1 MSCSKELQIFFG
13 QVTQKNTINKSQ
25 KHLTMKTVLNIFL
38 IAFLTLTFS
47 ACSKDETPKS
57 DSDTGK
63 LIESEGQVKLDEF
76 DAYKGE
82 IGVVLDARPLARKG
96 YNPKQVTINI
106 KANSG
111 DFTQT
116 VPVEE
121 YTFLGQLKIPLEGMS
136 EAAIDELTSG
146 VEITP
151 EYKDESGEIIFK
163 DAPATVSLQANPS
176 VRKANAATLEE
187 TTKNKTLTLGKKTTY
202 FIQRMKDDGSPDN
215 GAWRFLDNPSYDNVI
230 TANVTDFSLKESDRG
245 FAFDSIPGELNTFA
259 IIHKASGRFVQ
270 ATRINVTLPN
280 NNGSLVAPNL
290 SQRTDFAEIQNAPD
304 YDSFK
309 FRFDQ
314 LEDGSFSIVSIE
326 WGDGFPLQQ
335 IPGYGLSFSKWVDNT
350 TNGQRVSAESRSW
363 RVVSTS
369 VNWNVIN
376 IGTTFQEPIL
386 PKAETAFSFNSTL
399 TNCGQGTFKQTV
411 GVEKSETNTNTV
423 GWEESLSMTTSN
435 TVDVSATVS
444 VGFEANFFGSTASYD
459 MSLTAGY
466 SHSWSSTEES
476 SKWGDRTQEESTKIA
491 SSREVTVIPKTSS
504 LVYDVYQFYPKTKVN
519 FAQRMRIEG
528 LDTDT
533 NKPLTGNQ
541 IKTLFYIN
549 KFNGVITSIE
559 PTSIVITLKGTITLD
574 KVIKAESSVQDIPV
588 ECN

>member
-1 MSCSKELQIFFG
+1 
-13 QVTQKNTINKSQ
+13 
-25 KHLTMKTVLNIFL
+25 MKTVLNTFL
-38 IAFLTLTFS
+38 IAILTLTFS
-47 ACSKDETPKS
+47 ACSKDETPKP
-57 DSDTGK
+57 DSDTDK
-63 LIESEGQVKLDEF
+63 LIESEGQVKLEEF

-116 VPVEE
+116 VPIEE

-136 EAAIDELTSG
+136 EGAINELTSG

-151 EYKDESGEIIFK
+151 EYKDENGEIIFTE
-163 DAPATVSLQANPS
+163 APATVSLQANPS
-176 VRKANAATLEE
+176 VRKVNAATLEE
-187 TTKNKTLTLGKKTTY
+187 TTKNKTLTLGKETTY

-215 GAWRFLDNPSYDNVI
+215 GAWRFLDNPSYDYII
-230 TANVTDFSLKESDRG
+230 TANVTDFNLKESDRG
-245 FAFDSIPGELNTFA
+245 FAFYSIPGELNTFA

-290 SQRTDFAEIQNAPD
+290 SQRTDFSEIQNAPD

-314 LEDGSFSIVSIE
+314 LEDDSYSIVSIE

-350 TNGQRVSAESRSW
+350 KNGQRVNAEPRSW
-363 RVVSTS
+363 RIVSTS
-369 VNWNVIN
+369 VKWNIIN

-411 GVEKSETNTNTV
+411 GIEKSDTSINTV

-476 SKWGDRTQEESTKIA
+476 SKWGDRTQEESTIIA
-491 SSREVTVIPKTSS
+491 SSREVTVLPKTSS

-533 NKPLTGNQ
+533 NTPLTGNE
-541 IKTLFYIN
+541 IKTLFYVN

-559 PTSIVITLKGTITLD
+559 PNSIVITLKGTITLD

>member
-25 KHLTMKTVLNIFL
+25 KHLIMKTVLNIFL

-350 TNGQRVSAESRSW
+350 TNGQRVNAEPRSW

-369 VNWNVIN
+369 INWNVIN